1 MSTTQ
6 LLIFLFE
13 RIDNISQFIAGF
25 YFLRCLDCCLER
37 RKGKLLFFITWI
49 VCSAIASFVIFPQDA
64 TNITGIFLLFLLLN
78 LVLYHGK
85 WIIKLS
91 MILIL
96 LPISAALNLLVMDI
110 GGYLFFLYFTE
121 QDALENTIFSTLFY
135 SIAVIFWIVFYR
147 LFHKNLTEIRNTF
160 TTRAWYMISI
170 ICAASFVDIFT
181 CVYFSPDTTWYI
193 WPCTFACIITNVG
206 SIRLAAYLADGIHAD
221 LERKNLQLQ
230 KNYYEELEQNQKQIR
245 KFRHDMNNHLSVVG
259 YLLQKG
265 ELQKARDYFDK
276 ISVYMQTANR
286 KFCENSVVNAVL
298 NAKYNLMTDAKIDG
312 FFHISIDKLL
322 FIDDVSLCTLFAN
335 TLDNAIEACQKIEAP
350 DRRKLELKCRYTE
363 NGYFSLEL
371 INSKINE
378 IVVQKNQ
385 YISDKED
392 KSAHGIG
399 ISSIRDIV
407 EKYEGTLDISYDDTS
422 FKVVILIGG

>member
-170 ICAASFVDIFT
+170 ICAASFVGIFT

-378 IVVQKNQ
+378 IV
-385 YISDKED
+385 
-392 KSAHGIG
+392 
-399 ISSIRDIV
+399 
-407 EKYEGTLDISYDDTS
+407 
-422 FKVVILIGG
+422 LIKTQ

>member
-170 ICAASFVDIFT
+170 ICAASFVGIFT

-407 EKYEGTLDISYDDTS
+407 EKHEGTLDISYDDTS

>member
-170 ICAASFVDIFT
+170 ICAASFVGIFT

-385 YISDKED
+385 YISCKED

>member
-170 ICAASFVDIFT
+170 ICAASFVGIFT

-265 ELQKARDYFDK
+265 ERQKARDYFDK

>member
-170 ICAASFVDIFT
+170 ICAASFVGIFT

-312 FFHISIDKLL
+312 FFHISIDKIL

>member
-64 TNITGIFLLFLLLN
+64 TNITGIFLRFLLLN

-170 ICAASFVDIFT
+170 ICAASFVGIFT

>member
-25 YFLRCLDCCLER
+25 YFLRSLDCCLER

-110 GGYLFFLYFTE
+110 GGYLFFLYFTA

-170 ICAASFVDIFT
+170 ICAASFVGIFT

>member
-170 ICAASFVDIFT
+170 ICAASFVGIFT

-378 IVVQKNQ
+378 IVN
-385 YISDKED
+385 
-392 KSAHGIG
+392 
-399 ISSIRDIV
+399 
-407 EKYEGTLDISYDDTS
+407 
-422 FKVVILIGG
+422 

>member
-96 LPISAALNLLVMDI
+96 LPISAALNLLFMDI

-170 ICAASFVDIFT
+170 ICAASFVGIFT

>member
-170 ICAASFVDIFT
+170 ICAASFVGIFT

-206 SIRLAAYLADGIHAD
+206 SIHLAAYLADGIHAD

-335 TLDNAIEACQKIEAP
+335 TLDNAIEACQKIEDP

>member
-170 ICAASFVDIFT
+170 ICAASFVGIFT

-378 IVVQKNQ
+378 IAVQKNQ

>member
-170 ICAASFVDIFT
+170 ICAASFVGIFT

-265 ELQKARDYFDK
+265 ELRKARDYFDK

>member
-170 ICAASFVDIFT
+170 ICAASFVGIFT

-407 EKYEGTLDISYDDTS
+407 EKYEGTLDISYDVTS

>member
-78 LVLYHGK
+78 LVLYNGK

-170 ICAASFVDIFT
+170 ICAASFVGIFT

>member
-160 TTRAWYMISI
+160 TKRAWYMISI
-170 ICAASFVDIFT
+170 ICAASFVGIFT

-193 WPCTFACIITNVG
+193 WPCAFACIITNIG

-350 DRRKLELKCRYTE
+350 DRRSR
-363 NGYFSLEL
+363 
-371 INSKINE
+371 
-378 IVVQKNQ
+378 V
-385 YISDKED
+385 D
-392 KSAHGIG
+392 
-399 ISSIRDIV
+399 
-407 EKYEGTLDISYDDTS
+407 
-422 FKVVILIGG
+422 

>member
-170 ICAASFVDIFT
+170 ICTASFVGIFT

-407 EKYEGTLDISYDDTS
+407 EKHEGTLDISYDDTS

>member
-170 ICAASFVDIFT
+170 ICAASFVGIFT

-230 KNYYEELEQNQKQIR
+230 KNYYEELEHNQDQIR
-245 KFRHDMNNHLSVVG
+245 KFRHAEPVM
-259 YLLQKG
+259 
-265 ELQKARDYFDK
+265 
-276 ISVYMQTANR
+276 
-286 KFCENSVVNAVL
+286 
-298 NAKYNLMTDAKIDG
+298 
-312 FFHISIDKLL
+312 HIYDLP
-322 FIDDVSLCTLFAN
+322 
-335 TLDNAIEACQKIEAP
+335 LDQW
-350 DRRKLELKCRYTE
+350 KCRIST
-363 NGYFSLEL
+363 
-371 INSKINE
+371 SKAE
-378 IVVQKNQ
+378 QADLK
-385 YISDKED
+385 K
-392 KSAHGIG
+392 A
-399 ISSIRDIV
+399 
-407 EKYEGTLDISYDDTS
+407 
-422 FKVVILIGG
+422 

>member
-170 ICAASFVDIFT
+170 ICAASFVGIFT

-206 SIRLAAYLADGIHAD
+206 SIHLAAYLADGIHAD

>member
-170 ICAASFVDIFT
+170 ICAASFVGIFT
-181 CVYFSPDTTWYI
+181 CVYFSPDTTLYI
-193 WPCTFACIITNVG
+193 RPCTVACSITYG
-206 SIRLAAYLADGIHAD
+206 GRIRLADYLSDGINAD